1 VAVLFDSSLY
11 ISALRERNLGVA
23 AFTRWARNEPV
34 WLSSVV
40 LEELYAGARS
50 REQKLVEALERDF
63 SRVNRILV
71 PNLGDWV
78 ATGRILSRIAAKYG
92 FESIRQSRLTNDGL
106 IAMSA
111 CRIGVT
117 VFTANERDFLR
128 LSEFRPFQWQVR
140 HTFNNE

>member
-1 VAVLFDSSLY
+1 MAVLFDSYLY
-11 ISALRERNLGVA
+11 ISALRERNFGAL
-23 AFTRWARNEPV
+23 AFKRWAGSQPV
-34 WLSSVV
+34 WLSAVV

-50 REQKLVEALERDF
+50 REQKVVEALERDF

-78 ATGRILSRIAAKYG
+78 ATGRIFSRIAARYG

-111 CRIGVT
+111 GRMGVNR
-117 VFTANERDFLR
+117 VYC
-128 LSEFRPFQWQVR
+128 Q
-140 HTFNNE
+140 